1 MANKYTELN
10 TEFNI
15 LIVHMQLLSEI
26 CHFHRHINL
35 KLYTI
40 NKGILYEF
48 KDLTGGNRYLHCTSL
63 YYFKLPVRSIMVA
76 CITLL
81 QQYCT
86 YYNATIKII
95 IHTSLFLHCTKSTLE
110 TLCYLSPVTFVINI
124 IGINIRN
131 FFSICRT
138 CKSEIFL
145 PS

>member
-1 MANKYTELN
+1 LDYYFLLSLVPLMANKYTELN

-26 CHFHRHINL
+26 CHFYRHINL
-35 KLYTI
+35 KLCTI
-40 NKGILYEF
+40 NKGILYKF

-95 IHTSLFLHCTKSTLE
+95 IHHSFYSVQRAYWRH
-110 TLCYLSPVTFVINI
+110 YVI
-124 IGINIRN
+124 
-131 FFSICRT
+131 CP
-138 CKSEIFL
+138 L
-145 PS
+145 